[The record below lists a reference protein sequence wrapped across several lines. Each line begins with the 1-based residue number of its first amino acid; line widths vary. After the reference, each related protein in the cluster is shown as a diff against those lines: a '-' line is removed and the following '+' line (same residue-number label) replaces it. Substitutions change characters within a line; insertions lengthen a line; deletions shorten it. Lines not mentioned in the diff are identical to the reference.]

1 MMAVAFWAAALAVVG
16 WVAAMAVVGWVAVT
30 VASAA
35 PSLPAPARGR
45 AQATRRTGQGQPGGV
60 AQSFGRRDRVLALEM
75 GRQAPA
81 AGACVRG
88 RPEVAITGHLRT
100 PAAEFRSFSNPLES
114 SSQAI
119 AWTSGRRRLNPEEPC
134 SLPSSPPRR

>member
-1 MMAVAFWAAALAVVG
+1 MMAVAFWAAAMAVVG

-88 RPEVAITGHLRT
+88 RPEVAITGHLREGT
-100 PAAEFRSFSNPLES
+100 S
-114 SSQAI
+114 
-119 AWTSGRRRLNPEEPC
+119 SGRHVGGFPAD
-134 SLPSSPPRR
+134 PSTEVSFVF

>member
-1 MMAVAFWAAALAVVG
+1 MMAVAFWAAAMAVVG

-88 RPEVAITGHLRT
+88 RPEVAITRAPREGTSQRT
-100 PAAEFRSFSNPLES
+100 TRLAGGGFPADPSTEVSFVF
-114 SSQAI
+114 
-119 AWTSGRRRLNPEEPC
+119 
-134 SLPSSPPRR
+134 

>member
-88 RPEVAITGHLRT
+88 RPEVAITGHLREGT
-100 PAAEFRSFSNPLES
+100 SSGRHTVGDPSRRSFVRFLTPSKVLLKQLRGH
-114 SSQAI
+114 QA
-119 AWTSGRRRLNPEEPC
+119 AAV
-134 SLPSSPPRR
+134 

>member
-1 MMAVAFWAAALAVVG
+1 MAVAFWAAALAVVG

-88 RPEVAITGHLRT
+88 RPEVAITGHLRRAL
-100 PAAEFRSFSNPLES
+100 PADDTFGCWLS
-114 SSQAI
+114 SSRV
-119 AWTSGRRRLNPEEPC
+119 SFVF
-134 SLPSSPPRR
+134 